1 MRPEKANIVKDL
13 KDQLNA
19 SPFLLVADYTGL
31 KVDQFA
37 ALRTRLHA
45 VGAECHVVKNTM
57 LRIAATELGL
67 PDMSDSLAGQTA
79 IVTGEQDICATAKV
93 IKVFATEFKKLSVKV
108 GILDNALLTA
118 EQVQVMADLPP
129 LPVLQSQLLGLL
141 NMPAS
146 QLVRTLNEPGA
157 SLARVL
163 KAKVD
168 AGGGAA

>member
-31 KVDQFA
+31 KVDEFA
-37 ALRTRLHA
+37 ELRTRLVA

-57 LRIAATELGL
+57 LRIAASELGL
-67 PDMSDSLAGQTA
+67 PDFSATLNGQTA
-79 IVTGEQDICATAKV
+79 VVTGEQDICATAKV
-93 IKVFATEFKKLSVKV
+93 LKSFAAEFKRPTVKA
-108 GILDNALLTA
+108 GILDNAILTT
-118 EQVQVMADLPP
+118 EQVQAMADLPP

-141 NMPAS
+141 QSPAS
-146 QLVRTLNEPGA
+146 KLARLLNEPAA
-157 SLARVL
+157 SLARAL

>member
-13 KDQLNA
+13 KDQLDA

-37 ALRTRLHA
+37 VLRTRLDA

-67 PDMSDSLAGQTA
+67 PDMSDALAGQTA

-93 IKVFATEFKKLSVKV
+93 IKVFTAEFKKLTVKI
-108 GILDNALLTA
+108 GFLDNALLTA
-118 EQVQVMADLPP
+118 EQVQAMADLPP

>member
-37 ALRTRLHA
+37 VLRTRLHA

-93 IKVFATEFKKLSVKV
+93 IKVFAAEFKKL
-108 GILDNALLTA
+108 
-118 EQVQVMADLPP
+118 
-129 LPVLQSQLLGLL
+129 
-141 NMPAS
+141 
-146 QLVRTLNEPGA
+146 
-157 SLARVL
+157 
-163 KAKVD
+163 
-168 AGGGAA
+168 

>member
-37 ALRTRLHA
+37 ELRTRLGA

-79 IVTGEQDICATAKV
+79 IVTGEQDICAAAKV
-93 IKVFATEFKKLSVKV
+93 IKTFAAEFKKPAVKV

-118 EQVQVMADLPP
+118 AQVEAMADLPP
-129 LPVLQSQLLGLL
+129 LPVLQAQLLGLL
-141 NMPAS
+141 NSPAS
-146 QLVRTLNEPGA
+146 KLVRTLNEPGA
-157 SLARVL
+157 SLARAL

>member
-1 MRPEKANIVKDL
+1 MRPEKANIVKDITE
-13 KDQLNA
+13 QLDA

-37 ALRTRLHA
+37 ELRTRL
-45 VGAECHVVKNTM
+45 AEVKDSCHVVKNTM
-57 LRIAATELGL
+57 LKLAAAELDL
-67 PDMSDSLAGQTA
+67 PDLAESLIGQTA

-93 IKVFATEFKKLSVKV
+93 LKVFAAEFKKPVIKI
-108 GILDNALLTA
+108 GILDNALLTS
-118 EQVQVMADLPP
+118 EQVAAMADLPP

-168 AGGGAA
+168 GEGEAA

>member
-37 ALRTRLHA
+37 ELRTRLAA
-45 VGAECHVVKNTM
+45 VGSQCHVVKNTM
-57 LRIAATELGL
+57 LKIAATELGL
-67 PDMSDSLAGQTA
+67 PDLSSSLAGQTA
-79 IVTGEQDICATAKV
+79 IVTGEQDICAAAKV
-93 IKVFATEFKKLSVKV
+93 VKVFAAEFKKPSVKV

-118 EQVQVMADLPP
+118 DQVQIMADLPP
-129 LPVLQSQLLGLL
+129 LPDMRAQLLGLL
-141 NMPAS
+141 NTPAGR
-146 QLVRTLNEPGA
+146 LVRTLNEPGA